1 MIKNYWNEVESHS
14 SSLAFF
20 DIENYQFL
28 SHIKKLIELS
38 TKWSSKVI
46 GQNFTEN
53 EDAIIFLF
61 VALMK
66 YRNFKIVVIS
76 AIIHNILNCQW
87 ITSEF
92 SS

>member
-1 MIKNYWNEVESHS
+1 MESHS

-28 SHIKKLIELS
+28 SIKKLIELS

-46 GQNFTEN
+46 GQNLTEN

>member
-1 MIKNYWNEVESHS
+1 MESHS

-28 SHIKKLIELS
+28 SIKKLTELS

-46 GQNFTEN
+46 GQNLTEN

>member
-1 MIKNYWNEVESHS
+1 MESHS

-28 SHIKKLIELS
+28 SIKKLIELS

-46 GQNFTEN
+46 GQNLTEN

-76 AIIHNILNCQW
+76 AIIHNCQW

>member
-1 MIKNYWNEVESHS
+1 MESHS

-28 SHIKKLIELS
+28 SIKKLIELS

-46 GQNFTEN
+46 GQNLTEN

-76 AIIHNILNCQW
+76 AIIHNILNCQR